1 MPDISSLA
9 SQVSLIGFR
18 NYEAKGGLSLH
29 FLFISR
35 KFATPVSGRLS
46 FIRST
51 VSRRIYLNS
60 QVI

>member
-9 SQVSLIGFR
+9 SQVSVIGFR
-18 NYEAKGGLSLH
+18 NYEAKGGLSLQ

-51 VSRRIYLNS
+51 VSRRI
-60 QVI
+60 